1 MTNEM
6 IAFLNTATT
15 AELLELNRAVVA
27 RIKYAQ
33 KMNQVRAGPAR
44 RAGNQ
49 FTVGEI
55 VSFISKRTGMPIK
68 GRITKINTET
78 AKVDCAANGIWS
90 ISPGLLKK
98 VV

>member
-33 KMNQVRAGPAR
+33 KMNQVRAG
-44 RAGNQ
+44 NQ

-55 VSFISKRTGMPIK
+55 VSFISNNSYVTNIGNFRFT
-68 GRITKINTET
+68 RATR
-78 AKVDCAANGIWS
+78 
-90 ISPGLLKK
+90 
-98 VV
+98 

>member
-33 KMNQVRAGPAR
+33 KMNQVRAG
-44 RAGNQ
+44 NQ

-68 GRITKINTET
+68 GRITKINTKT
-78 AKVDCAANGIWS
+78 VKLDCAANGLWS
-90 ISPGLLKK
+90 VSPSLLKK